1 MRFLTRFTSLLIFS
15 TVFVLISVAANGQAI
30 PLPSTTAPSRVSQ
43 ADVSRAAP
51 MQLVPTRV
59 ATAPLAKQTATSP
72 ETIISGTPAGSLG
85 EPTDGNLP
93 TLKSIAEEISV
104 ISAAADLADE
114 LKTDCLD
121 RLSKAKESLDSA
133 HGFSQE
139 RAAAEADLASLPART
154 ADVQQMLAKDSQP
167 LQPEFP
173 DGVTIAGLEA
183 RLAEMRQQVEAADA
197 ETQKRQKV
205 TESRGQRLSELAKQ
219 IVDTEKRLTQTGESI
234 VAIVGTDLLSKTK
247 LTEQRCRQISFI
259 KQLEMLKAKQR
270 LMEASS
276 EIYPMLRDL
285 AVRNAS
291 TAEKQLTLWQEAVS
305 GWRKQ
310 ESERQAKQAR
320 RIAEQS
326 HPALKSLA
334 SQNADIAE
342 QRIATAVGIDKL
354 NKMLQEIRESSI
366 RTREQF
372 DDLRDR
378 VEHAGATTSTGI
390 LLRKQRSELPSPT
403 KFMERESLVEQEMPK
418 AHLRLIEMKQWR
430 RDVADLGNAT
440 DIVMSNLGSGLAGYD
455 RETVVAVVKRL
466 LSDRR
471 DFLDKVI
478 PEQNTYLRDLNELD
492 LANGALATQVDEF
505 RGFLDQRVLWIR
517 SDDMFGLSDVRDA
530 AKGLRTVLAPSRI
543 AEVFTVGGADML
555 RRPAVAVAVIA
566 AFFLV
571 LMFRARMIAT
581 QTRLTN
587 PPSPGQS
594 ASFRDYAVASAIT
607 MVISVRWPLLLA
619 AFGYRLVTAN
629 GTTPWTYSVGEA
641 LLTTV
646 LFVWSFELI
655 REMSR
660 RDGVGEK
667 LFGWS
672 EGVSASI
679 RGSLETMLL
688 LGTPLF
694 ALLQLAQF
702 DETPEMES
710 LRRFLFI
717 TLLLLTGFQI
727 GWLARNKGKL
737 MRALV
742 VHAPKALVCRLRQPI
757 GIFATTAPIG
767 FALMSFAGFHFSA
780 YQLSGRLAE
789 TGGAIVAMI
798 VLHSLALCW
807 LEVQGYNRKLRQR
820 KEEQQKKREE
830 LLEGTEA
837 VVAQPQL
844 ALLDSAATSSSA
856 SVMDVASQSLESS
869 RKQMN
874 EAADQ
879 EFKELLRYAAVIAL
893 VVGGWFIWSDV
904 LPALRILDKVELWQN
919 IETIAETVVG
929 KDGSESIRMIERNMP
944 TTLTNVLMAAVIG
957 LGTILVGRRLPG
969 LLELTLL
976 ERLPMENG
984 TRQATAILVRYAAT
998 VTGLLLVC
1006 HAIHLS
1012 WGSVQWLAAA
1022 MTVGLGFGLQEIF
1035 ANLVSGLIILFERP
1049 IRAGDLVT
1057 VGDITGHVTRMQ
1069 MRATTITD
1077 FDRRELI
1084 VPNKTFITDSVI
1096 NWTLSDPVSRVTLPV
1111 GVAYGTS
1118 VARVKE
1124 IMLKIAGNS
1133 SSVMSEPPP
1142 HVLFKGFGDSTLD
1155 VELRVFIPKRE
1166 VYIEVVN
1173 EINLAIADE
1182 FQQAGIEIAFPQQ
1195 DLHIRTMDGLPAML
1209 GQQAELSSEAA

>member
-1 MRFLTRFTSLLIFS
+1 MRFTSLSIFFATIFLHS
-15 TVFVLISVAANGQAI
+15 FPASGQFAGL
-30 PLPSTTAPSRVSQ
+30 PLPVSQ
-43 ADVSRAAP
+43 PAVSQSAVSQSANL
-51 MQLVPTRV
+51 QSANTG
-59 ATAPLAKQTATSP
+59 ASTQQ
-72 ETIISGTPAGSLG
+72 IPAVTDNES
-85 EPTDGNLP
+85 TDGNQP
-93 TLKSIAEEISV
+93 TIKSV
-104 ISAAADLADE
+104 IDEINVITAAADLADE
-114 LKTDCLD
+114 LKKECLD
-121 RLSKAKESLDSA
+121 RLGKAKASLESAQAS
-133 HGFSQE
+133 SQE
-139 RAAAEADLASLPART
+139 RTAIEAELTSLPART
-154 ADVQQMLAKDSQP
+154 EDVRQQLAKDADA

-173 DGVTIAGLEA
+173 EGITIAGLEA
-183 RLAEMRQQVEAADA
+183 RLADMRQQVEAADA
-197 ETQKRQKV
+197 DAQASQKA
-205 TESRGQRLSELAKQ
+205 TESRGLRIADLAKQ
-219 IVDTEKRLTQTGESI
+219 ILETDKRLTQTAESI
-234 VAIVGTDLLSKTK
+234 VGITGTDLLSKTK
-247 LTEQRCRQISFI
+247 LTEQRCRQISLT
-259 KQLEMLKAKQR
+259 KQLEMLKVKQR
-270 LMEASS
+270 LMEANS
-276 EIYPMLRDL
+276 EILPMQRDL

-291 TAEKQLTLWQEAVS
+291 IAEKQLTLWQDAVS
-305 GWRKQ
+305 RWRKQ
-310 ESERQAKQAR
+310 ESQRQAKQAR

-342 QRIATAVGIDKL
+342 LRIATAAGIDKL
-354 NKMLQEIRESSI
+354 AKMLHDIRESST

-390 LLRKQRSELPSPT
+390 LLRKQRSELPQPST
-403 KFMERESLVEQEMPK
+403 FLKRETLVEQEMPK
-418 AHLRLIEMKQWR
+418 AHLRLMEMKQWR
-430 RDVADLGNAT
+430 REVADLGNAAE
-440 DIVMSNLGSGLAGYD
+440 IVMQNVGDDLADYNRD
-455 RETVVAVVKRL
+455 NVIAVVKRL

-478 PEQNTYLRDLNELD
+478 PDQNTYLRDLNELD
-492 LANGALATQVDEF
+492 LANGALATQVNEF
-505 RGFLDQRVLWIR
+505 QNFLDQRVLWIR
-517 SDDMFGLSDVRDA
+517 SDDMFGLSDIRDA
-530 AKGLRTVLAPSRI
+530 AKGLRTVIAPSRI
-543 AEVFTVGGADML
+543 AEVAKVGGADML

-571 LMFRARMIAT
+571 MMFRARMVAT

-587 PPSPGQS
+587 PPSAGQC
-594 ASFRDYAVASAIT
+594 ASFRDYALACVIT
-607 MVISVRWPLLLA
+607 LVISVRWPILLA
-619 AFGYRLVTAN
+619 AFGYRLVSAS
-629 GTTPWTYSVGEA
+629 GTTPWTHSVGEA

-660 RDGVGEK
+660 RGGVGEK

-710 LRRFLFI
+710 LKRFLFI
-717 TLLLLTGFQI
+717 TLLMLTGFQL
-727 GWLARNKGKL
+727 GWLARNNGKL

-742 VHAPKALVCRLRQPI
+742 IHAPKALVCRLRRPI
-757 GIFATTAPIG
+757 GIFATAAPIG

-789 TGGAIVAMI
+789 TGAAIVAMI
-798 VLHSLALCW
+798 VLHSLSLCW
-807 LEVQGYNRKLRQR
+807 LEVKGFNRKLRQR

-830 LLEGTEA
+830 MLGASEPIGSPA
-837 VVAQPQL
+837 KL
-844 ALLDSAATSSSA
+844 ATIDTAAA
-856 SVMDVASQSLESS
+856 SVIDVSNQSMETS

-879 EFKELLRYAAVIAL
+879 EFKELLRYAAVITL
-893 VVGGWFIWSDV
+893 IVGGWFIWSDV

-919 IETIAETVVG
+919 IETVAETVIG
-929 KDGSESIRMIERNMP
+929 KDGSESIRTIERNSP
-944 TTLTNVLMAAVIG
+944 TTLTNVLMAFVIG
-957 LGTILVGRRLPG
+957 LGTVMVGRRLPG

-976 ERLPMENG
+976 ERLPLEPG
-984 TRQATAILVRYAAT
+984 TRQAIAILVRYTAT
-998 VTGLLLVC
+998 VTGMLLVC
-1006 HAIHLS
+1006 NAIHLS

-1057 VGDITGHVTRMQ
+1057 VGDVTGHVTRMQ

-1096 NWTLSDPVSRVTLPV
+1096 NWTLSDPVSRITLPV

-1118 VARVKE
+1118 VARVRE
-1124 IMLKIAGNS
+1124 IMLTIAENS

-1166 VYIEVVN
+1166 LYVDVVN

-1182 FQQAGIEIAFPQQ
+1182 FSQAGIEIAFPQQ
-1195 DLHIRTMDGLPAML
+1195 DLHIRSIDGLPAMI
-1209 GQQAELSSEAA
+1209 GQRQEPQREAA

>member
-1 MRFLTRFTSLLIFS
+1 MRSLMRFASLSIFS
-15 TVFVLISVAANGQAI
+15 ATILLFSSTGSAQLAGLSLPASPAKDTQAAGSQAVTADQKRASPPQPDSSDSAIGSIARDQPTVKSVA
-30 PLPSTTAPSRVSQ
+30 
-43 ADVSRAAP
+43 D
-51 MQLVPTRV
+51 
-59 ATAPLAKQTATSP
+59 
-72 ETIISGTPAGSLG
+72 
-85 EPTDGNLP
+85 
-93 TLKSIAEEISV
+93 EINV
-104 ISAAADLADE
+104 ITEAADLADE
-114 LKTDCLD
+114 LKQECLA
-121 RLSKAKESLDSA
+121 RLSKAKESLA
-133 HGFSQE
+133 NANAASQTRIATE
-139 RAAAEADLASLPART
+139 AELRSLPART
-154 ADVQQMLAKDSQP
+154 EDIRKQLAKDAAP

-173 DGVTIAGLEA
+173 EGITIAGLEA
-183 RLAEMRQQVEAADA
+183 RLAEMRQQVEAADVNA
-197 ETQKRQKV
+197 QSRQKA
-205 TESRGQRLSELAKQ
+205 TESRGVRLADLAKQ
-219 IVDTEKRLTQTGESI
+219 ILETDKRLTQAAESI
-234 VAIVGTDLLSKTK
+234 VTITGTDLLSKAK
-247 LTEQRCRQISFI
+247 LTEQRCRQISLTR
-259 KQLEMLKAKQR
+259 QLEMLKVKQR
-270 LMEASS
+270 LVEANS
-276 EIYPMLRDL
+276 EILPMQRDL

-291 TAEKQLTLWQEAVS
+291 VAAKQLTLWQDAVS
-305 GWRKQ
+305 RWRKH
-310 ESERQAKQAR
+310 ESQRQAKQAR

-334 SQNADIAE
+334 SQNAEIAE
-342 QRIATAVGIDKL
+342 LRIATAAGIEKL
-354 NKMLQEIRESSI
+354 AKMLHDIRESST
-366 RTREQF
+366 RTGEQF

-390 LLRKQRSELPSPT
+390 LLRKQRSELPQSST
-403 KFMERESLVEQEMPK
+403 FLKRESLVEQEMPK
-418 AHLRLIEMKQWR
+418 AHLRLMELKQWR
-430 RDVADLGNAT
+430 REVADLGNAA
-440 DIVMSNLGSGLAGYD
+440 DIVLSNVGQDLAQYN
-455 RETVVAVVKRL
+455 RENVLAVVKRL

-478 PEQNTYLRDLNELD
+478 PDQNTYLRDLNELD
-492 LANGALATQVDEF
+492 LANDALATQVDQF

-517 SDDMFGLSDVRDA
+517 SDDVFGLSDIRDA
-530 AKGLRTVLAPSRI
+530 AKGLRTVIAPSRI
-543 AEVFTVGGADML
+543 AEVAKVGGADML

-571 LMFRARMIAT
+571 LMFRARMVAT

-587 PPSPGQS
+587 PPTPGQF
-594 ASFRDYAVASAIT
+594 ASFRDDALACVIT
-607 MVISVRWPLLLA
+607 LVISVRWPILLA
-619 AFGYRLVTAN
+619 AFGYRLVSAS
-629 GTTPWTYSVGEA
+629 GSTPWTYSVGEA

-660 RDGVGEK
+660 RGGVGER

-679 RGSLETMLL
+679 RGALETMLL
-688 LGTPLF
+688 VGTPLF

-710 LRRFLFI
+710 LKRFLFI
-717 TLLLLTGFQI
+717 TLLLLTGIQI
-727 GWLARNKGKL
+727 GWLARNQGKL

-742 VHAPKALVCRLRQPI
+742 IHAPKALVCRLRRPI

-789 TGGAIVAMI
+789 TGAAIVAMI
-798 VLHSLALCW
+798 VLHSLSLCW
-807 LEVQGYNRKLRQR
+807 LEVQGFNRKLRQR

-830 LLEGTEA
+830 ILNPDET
-837 VVAQPQL
+837 VISQTQ
-844 ALLDSAATSSSA
+844 AASMSSA
-856 SVMDVASQSLESS
+856 SVVDVSSQSMEHS

-874 EAADQ
+874 ESADQ
-879 EFKELLRYAAVIAL
+879 EFKELLRYAAVITL

-919 IETIAETVVG
+919 IEAVAETVIG
-929 KDGSESIRMIERNMP
+929 KDGSESIRTMERNSP
-944 TTLTNVLMAAVIG
+944 TTLTNVLMAVVIG
-957 LGTILVGRRLPG
+957 LGTVMVGRRLPG

-976 ERLPMENG
+976 ERLPLEPG
-984 TRQATAILVRYAAT
+984 TRQAIAILVRYAAT
-998 VTGLLLVC
+998 VTGMLLVC
-1006 HAIHLS
+1006 NAIHLS

-1057 VGDITGHVTRMQ
+1057 VGDITGHVTKMQ

-1124 IMLKIAGNS
+1124 IMLNIAEGSNS
-1133 SSVMSEPPP
+1133 VLSEPPP

-1155 VELRVFIPKRE
+1155 LELRVFIPKRE
-1166 VYIEVVN
+1166 LYVDVVN
-1173 EINLAIADE
+1173 EINLAIAEE
-1182 FQQAGIEIAFPQQ
+1182 FDRAGIEIAFPQQ
-1195 DLHIRTMDGLPAML
+1195 DLHIRSIDGLPQVL
-1209 GQQAELSSEAA
+1209 GQQREFVREAA